1 MSNED
6 PIKDYLAKISSLQA
20 NIGTLQAQLRQ
31 STDQL
36 ERLTRLQSAIVGMYL
51 EFKDRS
57 HEDDSTRRNIDEE
70 KAELLD
76 ESPLVI
82 LDKLRASLRVLLAF
96 KEDFECE
103 LKAAISRQISEKD
116 ATAKDLSARLA
127 AAQEKIRDLTNQLNN
142 VRKYQEDSVDR
153 ERNIKKRADERNSQM
168 ETELV
173 QLKAKLEEKNIQIQ
187 GMKDLV
193 AERDDLLRNRDT
205 RLSRISQLESQL
217 QLNRLQS
224 QFDLSKVQTA
234 SRQKIIQLEKE
245 ALKFNRL
252 EAENAELR
260 ERVRIMSTQLG
271 SYQTNM
277 QVKKTNSLEQELAR
291 CKQELEN
298 YKNKL
303 AAKEERLRTTEANLA
318 QSKLQV
324 ANLHQKI
331 SALAGD
337 AVMSQ
342 PTQGKSTPKGTVSS
356 PVRGSMSARAAKQT
370 HVTHSSP
377 GVDTITA
384 PRDIEASIAEASQ
397 QHIISSYKD
406 RLKEKDLEVEELA
419 KRVRR
424 LLTLQHRSAL
434 SQRAWEEERTRL
446 EKQISG
452 LRDDVTQLRKIIG
465 NKAMGQ
471 ITLSEDR
478 HDDKDDTARD
488 MQNLRAFAITTSH
501 AFNQLQSG
509 DKKASNSFK
518 RLNIQ
523 QLDPVIDPRG
533 SRPSTGRPVSSGG
546 AGSKSIVSEY
556 GTSSPAR
563 NRPVSA
569 AQSNKTGRGA
579 GYGRGTMLGKTARMS
594 STYNFGLG

>member
-1 MSNED
+1 MASED
-6 PIKDYLAKISSLQA
+6 PVKDYLTKISALQA

-31 STDQL
+31 STDQI
-36 ERLTRLQSAIVGMYL
+36 ERLHRLQSAIVGMYL

-57 HEDDSTRRNIDEE
+57 HEDASTRRNIDEE
-70 KAELLD
+70 KAELLG

-116 ATAKDLSARLA
+116 ATAKDLSARLV
-127 AAQEKIRDLTNQLNN
+127 AAQEKIRDLTSQLNN
-142 VRKYQEDSVDR
+142 IRKYQEDSMDR

-168 ETELV
+168 ETEIA
-173 QLKAKLEEKNIQIQ
+173 QLKAKLDEKNTQIQ

-260 ERVRIMSTQLG
+260 ERVRTMSTQLG

-291 CKQELEN
+291 CKQELEG
-298 YKNKL
+298 YKSKL
-303 AAKEERLRTTEANLA
+303 ALKEERLRTTEANLA

-337 AVMSQ
+337 TTTSQ
-342 PTQGKSTPKGTVSS
+342 PIQGKSTPKGNTSS

-370 HVTHSSP
+370 RISP
-377 GVDTITA
+377 GIDTTGD
-384 PRDIEASIAEASQ
+384 PHDVETSIAEASQ

-406 RLKEKDLEVEELA
+406 KLKEKDLEIEELA

-471 ITLSEDR
+471 LTLSEDR
-478 HDDKDDTARD
+478 QDAKDDAARD
-488 MQNLRAFAITTSH
+488 IQNLRAFAITTSH

-509 DKKASNSFK
+509 DKGVSNNFK

-533 SRPSTGRPVSSGG
+533 SRPLTSRPISSGG
-546 AGSKSIVSEY
+546 AGSKSMVTEY
-556 GTSSPAR
+556 GASSPNRA
-563 NRPVSA
+563 RPVSA

-579 GYGRGTMLGKTARMS
+579 GYGRGTMLGRTARMGT
-594 STYNFGLG
+594 TYNFGLD

>member
-1 MSNED
+1 MASED
-6 PIKDYLAKISSLQA
+6 PIKDYLSKISALQA

-31 STDQL
+31 STDQI
-36 ERLTRLQSAIVGMYL
+36 ERLNRLQSAIVGMYL

-57 HEDDSTRRNIDEE
+57 HEDASLRRNIDEE
-70 KAELLD
+70 KAELLG

-127 AAQEKIRDLTNQLNN
+127 AAQEKIRDLTNQLNS
-142 VRKYQEDSVDR
+142 VRKYQEDSIDR

-168 ETELV
+168 ETEIV
-173 QLKAKLEEKNIQIQ
+173 QLKAKLDEKNTQIQ

-260 ERVRIMSTQLG
+260 DRVRTMSTQLG

-277 QVKKTNSLEQELAR
+277 QVKKTNSLEQELTR

-298 YKNKL
+298 YKSKL

-337 AVMSQ
+337 TAISQ
-342 PTQGKSTPKGTVSS
+342 TIPGKSTPKGNSSS
-356 PVRGSMSARAAKQT
+356 PVRGSMSVRAAKQT
-370 HVTHSSP
+370 HASP
-377 GVDTITA
+377 GIEITGNLQDA
-384 PRDIEASIAEASQ
+384 ENALAEASQ

-406 RLKEKDLEVEELA
+406 RLKEKDLEIEELA

-471 ITLSEDR
+471 LTLSEDR
-478 HDDKDDTARD
+478 QDAKDDAARD
-488 MQNLRAFAITTSH
+488 IQNLRAFAITTSH

-509 DKKASNSFK
+509 DKGVSSNFK

-523 QLDPVIDPRG
+523 QLDPIIDPRG
-533 SRPSTGRPVSSGG
+533 SKLPTGRPVSSRGT
-546 AGSKSIVSEY
+546 GSKGMVAEY
-556 GTSSPAR
+556 GTPSPSRA
-563 NRPVSA
+563 RPVSA

-579 GYGRGTMLGKTARMS
+579 GYGRGTMLGRTARMGT
-594 STYNFGLG
+594 TYNFGLS